1 VREIIDLLNLKYYFI
16 LVVYGVLKKER
27 DIIEEEI
34 KIKVG
39 RIYDSQKH
47 KNLDNDFRQ
56 NSNDELQ
63 RIQYFG
69 EDLTC
74 ECIFTYLDETPLGN

>member
-1 VREIIDLLNLKYYFI
+1 M
-16 LVVYGVLKKER
+16 LKKER

-63 RIQYFG
+63 
-69 EDLTC
+69 
-74 ECIFTYLDETPLGN
+74 

>member
-39 RIYDSQKH
+39 RIYDSQK
-47 KNLDNDFRQ
+47 
-56 NSNDELQ
+56 
-63 RIQYFG
+63 
-69 EDLTC
+69 T
-74 ECIFTYLDETPLGN
+74 